1 MKFAA
6 KCVAITKCPV
16 ISLGVSIG
24 GDANILEFCSGDGR
38 FIGRKGPSSATGF
51 TTTEEKDCEESREN
65 GQGEAAK
72 FSVGQGRSPAN
83 LLTLIHSLATFFFQD
98 ILSTDLPP

>member
-1 MKFAA
+1 M
-6 KCVAITKCPV
+6 IR
-16 ISLGVSIG
+16 LGMGVSSG
-24 GDANILEFCSGDGR
+24 PNILEFGLGDGR
-38 FIGRKGPSSATGF
+38 FVSRKRASGATGF
-51 TTTEEKDCEESREN
+51 TTAEEKDCDEGREN